1 MPFKKGEILPKQGQG
16 RPKGSKAAQVKAKT
30 LTLLA
35 KILKEDGEQ
44 PLRALCKED
53 VAEFMRL
60 MISLFPK
67 EEQHEISGKDGGPIE
82 AKMTDSELMEFI
94 QTRVYGLK

>member
-1 MPFKKGEILPKQGQG
+1 VPFKKGEKIPGQG
-16 RPKGSKAAQVKAKT
+16 RPKGSKSAQIKAKT
-30 LTLLA
+30 LGLLA

-44 PLRALCKED
+44 PLRTLCKEN

-60 MISLFPK
+60 MIALLPK

-82 AKMTDSELMEFI
+82 ARMNDNELMEFI
-94 QTRVYGLK
+94 KSRVYGL